1 MVCFGIITKS
11 FTLIMNIFISKNTID
26 ILLSMTW
33 VNGQLVKYYIEDVV
47 INIIDVSL
55 IPVENKI
62 GFKMQQA

>member
-11 FTLIMNIFISKNTID
+11 FTVIMNIFISKNTID

-47 INIIDVSL
+47 INTIDVSL